1 MKNRFKRTS
10 MKFMGTMLLLLFCG
24 NMVCAQSTYH
34 YKKGKEYEDIGWWN
48 SAFKEYMKGM
58 QAGEARSAFE
68 VVLYYL
74 YDYGIPR
81 DTNAAKRTLETW
93 AVKDAD
99 MCFLATWI
107 YSGLC
112 MNVGK
117 LYVSD
122 HDYSSMIFDRKL
134 YQLGGGWI
142 APNPQ
147 KALKYAR
154 MYAKTDG
161 GYLGDYAAKNLAKY
175 LEADYYFK
183 GMAGLPEDKLKAIE
197 IGDETSKYYSN
208 LGSNLREILHG
219 TQKIE
224 DLVPFVKY
232 IEKNTS
238 PFTNVGNYDEE
249 NREKFYELYEEWIS
263 IHKDNPKQA
272 FADEPAETQYLIR
285 CFAKMRSYK
294 SLYEKYYEY
303 KTQEEINKD
312 IDEIAKNSV
321 FDDEEEMRT
330 VWSKL
335 SVFRLL
341 RQESLTGK
349 AILWSDFESLFSDS
363 RFVESDGVM
372 NKYFH
377 HYDGPQEV
385 STKISNLEKHQ
396 QSRQN
401 LLLERIESHVDELVR
416 YSEERR
422 IRDDKKN
429 NTTLTQNNNGLH
441 FTPVGSEEI
450 SLENYKNEWQEITK
464 NIDEALKIYPYSES
478 ALQFKREAE
487 CAYKYAQTVY
497 AQHNHTETVEM
508 FIELSECDNAKYSLY
523 AETALKSYKLKRE
536 SVEQAF
542 LQQQFVKK
550 VKKVY
555 DGFRKIAIKGNLKK
569 LTPDFVSEVK
579 NVVLNPAIS
588 DCKKA
593 IAIYPLDTTSKAL
606 HYYQG
611 ELSLC
616 GLVEKANNNTITN
629 DDIEK
634 HLKQYGTGDYSELF
648 VALRQKATDI
658 ANDKYALKRANEL
671 TSQSTKEER
680 KTVLNLPMTKECAK
694 EVKKLIKAL

>member
-34 YKKGKEYEDIGWWN
+34 YKKGKNYEDLGWWN
-48 SAFKEYMKGM
+48 SAFKEYMAGV

-74 YDYGIPR
+74 YDYGTPR

-122 HDYSSMIFDRKL
+122 DDYSSMIFDRKL

-175 LEADYYFK
+175 LEAEYFFK

-263 IHKDNPKQA
+263 RHKDNPKQA

-285 CFAKMRSYK
+285 CFAKIRGYK
-294 SLYEKYYEY
+294 SLYKKHYEY

-341 RQESLTGK
+341 RQEYHTGK
-349 AILWSDFESLFSDS
+349 KIIWSEFESLFSDS
-363 RFVESDGVM
+363 RFVESDG
-372 NKYFH
+372 KIGS
-377 HYDGPQEV
+377 YDGLTYSGYGPQSV
-385 STKISNLEKHQ
+385 STKKSDLAIYQ
-396 QSRQN
+396 QSKQESI
-401 LLLERIESHVDELVR
+401 LEGTKYDIDRLIERSDENRSR
-416 YSEERR
+416 YYEYREE
-422 IRDDKKN
+422 D
-429 NTTLTQNNNGLH
+429 
-441 FTPVGSEEI
+441 
-450 SLENYKNEWQEITK
+450 WQRVFED
-464 NIDEALKIYPYSES
+464 IDYVMEIYPYSES
-478 ALQFKREAE
+478 VQKFRSEAD
-487 CAYKYAQTVY
+487 CAHKYAKAKYAQHT
-497 AQHNHTETVEM
+497 QTETVEM
-508 FIELSECDNAKYSLY
+508 FIELSECDNAKYSRY
-523 AETALKSYKLKRE
+523 AETALKSYKIKRE
-536 SVEQAF
+536 SIEQAL

-555 DGFRKIAIKGNLKK
+555 DGFKEKAIKGKLKK
-569 LTPDFVSEVK
+569 ITPEVVSEVK
-579 NVVLNPAIS
+579 TVVFNPAIVG
-588 DCKKA
+588 CKKA

-616 GLVEKANNNTITN
+616 GLVEKANNNTVTN

-634 HLKQYGTGDYSELF
+634 HLKQYGIGDYSELF
-648 VALRQKATDI
+648 VALRQKATEI
-658 ANDKYALKRANEL
+658 ANDRYALKRANEL

-680 KTVLNLPMTKECAK
+680 KAVLNLPMTKECAK

>member
-34 YKKGKEYEDIGWWN
+34 YKKGKNYEDLGWWN
-48 SAFKEYMKGM
+48 SAFKEYMAGV

-74 YDYGIPR
+74 YDYGTPR

-122 HDYSSMIFDRKL
+122 DDYSSMIFDRKL

-147 KALKYAR
+147 KALRYAR

-175 LEADYYFK
+175 LEAEYYFK

-197 IGDETSKYYSN
+197 IGDEISKYYSN
-208 LGSNLREILHG
+208 LGAHVREVIRDV
-219 TQKIE
+219 QKIE
-224 DLVPFVKY
+224 DLIPFVKY
-232 IEKNTS
+232 IEKNS
-238 PFTNVGNYDEE
+238 VPFTRVGNYDEDLQK
-249 NREKFYELYEEWIS
+249 KFYELYEEWVNRY
-263 IHKDNPKQA
+263 KGNAKQA

-285 CFAKMRSYK
+285 CFAKIRGYK
-294 SLYEKYYEY
+294 SLYKNYHKYS
-303 KTQEEINKD
+303 TQEEINKD

-341 RQESLTGK
+341 EQEYNTGK
-349 AILWSDFESLFSDS
+349 KIIWSEFESLFSDS
-363 RFVESDGVM
+363 RFIESDGKIGSY
-372 NKYFH
+372 NGLTYSG
-377 HYDGPQEV
+377 YGPQSV
-385 STKISNLEKHQ
+385 STKKSDLAKYLQGHQ
-396 QSRQN
+396 ESILGKIKNSIDR
-401 LLLERIESHVDELVR
+401 LIERSDNDRTRYYVYREDDWQRVIED
-416 YSEERR
+416 
-422 IRDDKKN
+422 
-429 NTTLTQNNNGLH
+429 
-441 FTPVGSEEI
+441 
-450 SLENYKNEWQEITK
+450 
-464 NIDEALKIYPYSES
+464 IDYVMEIYPYSES
-478 ALQFKREAE
+478 VQKFRSEVE
-487 CAYKYAQTVY
+487 CAHKYAKAKYAQHT
-497 AQHNHTETVEM
+497 QTETVEM
-508 FIELSECDNAKYSLY
+508 FIELSECDKAKYSLY

-536 SVEQAF
+536 SVEQAL
-542 LQQQFVKK
+542 LQQQFVKTA
-550 VKKVY
+550 KKVY
-555 DGFRKIAIKGNLKK
+555 DGFRGKAIKGKLKK
-569 LTPDFVSEVK
+569 LTPEVVSEVK
-579 NVVLNPAIS
+579 TVVMNPAIA

-616 GLVEKANNNTITN
+616 GLVEKANNNTIDN
-629 DDIEK
+629 DEIEE
-634 HLKQYGTGDYSELF
+634 HLRQYGAGDYSGLF
-648 VALRQKATDI
+648 VALRQKAIEI
-658 ANDKYALKRANEL
+658 ANDRYALKRANEL
-671 TSQSTKEER
+671 TSQSTKEEI
-680 KTVLNLPMTKECAK
+680 KSVLNLPMTKECAK